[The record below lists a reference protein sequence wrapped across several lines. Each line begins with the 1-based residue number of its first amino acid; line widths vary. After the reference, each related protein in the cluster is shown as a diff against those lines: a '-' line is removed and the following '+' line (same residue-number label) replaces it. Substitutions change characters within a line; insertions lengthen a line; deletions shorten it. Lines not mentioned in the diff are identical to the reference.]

1 MQAIVGHTS
10 RGLHELCATDVK
22 KKKKK
27 KKKATGNTSFESVS
41 RLYNTGAFH
50 RSASWG
56 EKEKMG
62 R

>member
-27 KKKATGNTSFESVS
+27 KG
-41 RLYNTGAFH
+41 H
-50 RSASWG
+50 R
-56 EKEKMG
+56 KHVI
-62 R
+62 

>member
-27 KKKATGNTSFESVS
+27 KKKKKG
-41 RLYNTGAFH
+41 H
-50 RSASWG
+50 R
-56 EKEKMG
+56 KHVI
-62 R
+62 

>member
-27 KKKATGNTSFESVS
+27 KKG
-41 RLYNTGAFH
+41 H
-50 RSASWG
+50 R
-56 EKEKMG
+56 KHVI
-62 R
+62 

>member
-10 RGLHELCATDVK
+10 RGLHELCATDV
-22 KKKKK
+22 KK